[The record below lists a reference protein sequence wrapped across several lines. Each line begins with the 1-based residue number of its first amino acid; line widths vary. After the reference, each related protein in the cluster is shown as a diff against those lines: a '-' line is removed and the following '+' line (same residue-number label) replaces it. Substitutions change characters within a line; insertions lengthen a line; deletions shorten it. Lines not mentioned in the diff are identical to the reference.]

1 MTLKEQMQ
9 ALIQENTIL
18 KRAVSIQHERQKEF
32 EESSQELQQ
41 LKQLVSQ
48 YQDQLRTLEV
58 ELINPWNICMI

>member
-58 ELINPWNICMI
+58 ELINP

>member
-1 MTLKEQMQ
+1 
-9 ALIQENTIL
+9 
-18 KRAVSIQHERQKEF
+18 
-32 EESSQELQQ
+32 LQQ

>member
-1 MTLKEQMQ
+1 MLLKEQMQ

-58 ELINPWNICMI
+58 ELINSCMI